1 VTVSVRH
8 LRHQAPVIGA
18 MWGELLRI
26 QVRRLLPRGEV
37 PSMPGPDLHGAV
49 PPRPGRLIDD
59 VIEWAG
65 GDRAA
70 WGDQLPFYLHP
81 QWGFPLAVR
90 TLRGLPFPMSRALN
104 VGCST
109 TMHAPISRHAPLS
122 LCARLDEIDQSDRRA
137 LLHQKL
143 WTGPK
148 ENPRALEVD
157 YQVLV
162 PLPRPPGTSSGS
174 KAERPHVPES
184 AQEVDRWS
192 NGPNAGLE
200 FALLTGDFNP
210 IHWIGPAAKLAG
222 FKAQILHGFG
232 SAARTAE
239 ALIRHRCGGDP
250 ARLEHL
256 SMRFTHPL
264 VLPSDAALFL
274 GEDGS
279 FTVGLE
285 PGGVAFF
292 AGTYRARESA
302 ATTPG
307 ETP

>member
-1 VTVSVRH
+1 VSVSI
-8 LRHQAPVIGA
+8 RHQAPVIQA

-26 QVRRLLPRGEV
+26 QARRLLPKGAV
-37 PSMPGPDLHGAV
+37 PPMPGPDLEALV

-65 GDRAA
+65 GDREA
-70 WGDQLPFYLHP
+70 WGEHLPFYLHP

-90 TLRGLPFPMSRALN
+90 TLRGLPFPMNRALN

-109 TMHAPISRHAPLS
+109 TMHAPISRDAPLA
-122 LCARLDEIDQSDRRA
+122 LCARLDGIDQTERRA

-143 WTGPK
+143 WTGPA

-162 PLPRPPGTSSGS
+162 P
-174 KAERPHVPES
+174 
-184 AQEVDRWS
+184 
-192 NGPNAGLE
+192 
-200 FALLTGDFNP
+200 FP
-210 IHWIGPAAKLAG
+210 IHWIAPAAKIAG

-239 ALIRHRCGGDP
+239 ALIRHRCDGAP
-250 ARLEHL
+250 ERLESL

-264 VLPSDAALFL
+264 ALPSDAALFL
-274 GEDGS
+274 GEDDS

-292 AGTYRARESA
+292 AGSYGVRESVD
-302 ATTPG
+302 TTPG
-307 ETP
+307 VIP

>member
-1 VTVSVRH
+1 MSVSIRH
-8 LRHQAPVIGA
+8 LRHQAPVIQA

-26 QVRRLLPRGEV
+26 QARRLLPKGAV
-37 PSMPGPDLHGAV
+37 PPMPGPDLEALV

-65 GDRAA
+65 GDREA
-70 WGDQLPFYLHP
+70 WGEHLPFYLHP

-90 TLRGLPFPMSRALN
+90 TLRGLPFPMNRALN

-109 TMHAPISRHAPLS
+109 TMHAPISRDAPLA
-122 LCARLDEIDQSDRRA
+122 LCARLDGIDQTERRA

-143 WTGPK
+143 WTGPA

-162 PLPRPPGTSSGS
+162 PFPRPPGAPKGP
-174 KAERPHVPES
+174 KPQRPHVPES
-184 AQEVDRWS
+184 AQEVARWS
-192 NGPNAGLE
+192 NGPYAGLE

-210 IHWIGPAAKLAG
+210 IHWIAPAAKIAG

-239 ALIRHRCGGDP
+239 ALIRHRCDGAP
-250 ARLEHL
+250 ERLESL

-264 VLPSDAALFL
+264 ALPSDAALFL
-274 GEDGS
+274 GEDDS

-292 AGTYRARESA
+292 AGSYGVRESVD
-302 ATTPG
+302 TTPG
-307 ETP
+307 VIP

>member
-1 VTVSVRH
+1 MSVSMRH
-8 LRHQAPVIGA
+8 LRHQGPVIQA
-18 MWGELLRI
+18 MWGELLRL
-26 QVRRLLPRGEV
+26 QVRRFLPKGPV
-37 PSMPGPDLHGAV
+37 PSMPGPDLEAVV

-59 VIEWAG
+59 LIEWSG

-70 WGDQLPFYLHP
+70 WGDHLPFYLHP
-81 QWGFPLAVR
+81 QWGFPLAVA

-109 TMHAPISRHAPLS
+109 TMHAPISRDAPLT
-122 LCARLDEIDQSDRRA
+122 LCARLDAIDQTDRRV

-143 WTGPK
+143 WTGPSV
-148 ENPRALEVD
+148 NPQALEVD

-162 PLPRPPGTSSGS
+162 PLPRPPGAPRGP
-174 KAERPHVPES
+174 KPERPHVPQS
-184 AQEVDRWS
+184 SREVARWS
-192 NGPNAGLE
+192 NGAKAGLE

-210 IHWIGPAAKLAG
+210 IHWIGPAAKIAG

-239 ALIRHRCGGDP
+239 ALIAHTCDGVP
-250 ARLEHL
+250 ARLKSL
-256 SMRFTHPL
+256 SMRFTSPV

-292 AGTYRARESA
+292 AGSYEVSEPAESK
-302 ATTPG
+302 PG
-307 ETP
+307 VN